1 MSIRPLILALVLAVP
16 AGAHADQLDGATIN
30 LTLKVRDGDGDFIAP
45 NLDDVPRYFNQARC
59 LCDDDDQKEYQVEY
73 TWAGTEPS
81 PLPDVTLN
89 AWAGASCDSATT
101 SDRDMNC
108 RALPSFEASALTPVE
123 RVEYNARDLMLAPGS
138 MDCTGKRNV
147 QHWLV
152 TQNGTVWDADNRFQL
167 FKDSMGMATTL
178 SADME
183 APGLPE
189 ALTIASKEGA
199 IRLTWEAYTQTD
211 VEYFQALCLKADL
224 TPVRLQ
230 PTHAAQY
237 DTATSLCGN
246 PDDYE
251 ILPAVIT
258 NPPPGDPIA
267 LPERFEFLDAALVCG
282 QAGGT
287 AQAIELTG
295 LDDGQP
301 YVVALIAMD
310 KNGNPAATYIDRLI
324 TPKPVTDFW
333 EVIHEE
339 NPSIQGGFCVAQV
352 GADGQLG
359 AALVALAIVA
369 ATRRRRGRR
378 GGRSRLARL
387 LLLGAVLVPTLASAQ
402 PNYSPYWDTDEP
414 DDLGVSEPAWVLGAR
429 LGPYVPSIDDN
440 FDAPGPYAQ
449 VFEKDSA
456 MFAID
461 LHRVWQLEFGQ
472 VGVGGTAGYYTNSAL
487 AFEDGTVPGD
497 PNRERADGNL
507 TRLSIMPLHL
517 TATFRATIL
526 DDRWGVPFVPY
537 ARGGLAYNLWWIK
550 NPADELAVHVSCDT
564 CEDRAIG
571 GTIGLVGAVG
581 LAIRAERIDPGAAAS
596 MRDSGL
602 EHAGFFAEIE
612 AGWIDGFGNDTKLSL
627 GDTTF
632 FGGINFEF

>member
-16 AGAHADQLDGATIN
+16 AGAHADQLDGATID
-30 LTLKVRDGDGDFIAP
+30 LTLKVRDGDSFIVP
-45 NLDDVPRYFNQARC
+45 NDVDIPRYFNQARC
-59 LCDDDDQKEYQVEY
+59 LCDSDDDKEYQVEY
-73 TWAGTEPS
+73 TWAGTAPS
-81 PLPDVTLN
+81 PLPNATLH
-89 AWAGASCDSATT
+89 AWAGASCDQAPA
-101 SDRDMNC
+101 DRDPNC
-108 RALPSFEASALTPVE
+108 RKLSTFDANTLTSVV
-123 RVEYNARDLMLAPGS
+123 RVDYNARDLMLPPAAVTCDVDG
-138 MDCTGKRNV
+138 TRTV

-152 TQNGTVWDADNRFQL
+152 TQSGSVWDADNRFAL
-167 FKDSMGMATTL
+167 FTDGQGTPTTF
-178 SADME
+178 SVDMV
-183 APGLPE
+183 APALPSE
-189 ALTIASKEGA
+189 LTIAPKEGA
-199 IRLTWEAYTQTD
+199 IRLTWDAYTQTE
-211 VEYFQALCLKADL
+211 VAYFQALCLQANL
-224 TPVRLQ
+224 ARAHES
-230 PTHAAQY
+230 PTHTAQY
-237 DTATSLCGN
+237 DTASSLCDN
-246 PDDYE
+246 DLAYD
-251 ILPAVIT
+251 IPAAVVT
-258 NPPPGDPIA
+258 NPPAGDPGD
-267 LPERFEFLDAALVCG
+267 LPAAFASLDPALVCG

-287 AQAIELTG
+287 ATAIELSG
-295 LDDGQP
+295 LKDGED
-301 YVVALIAMD
+301 YWVVLIAMD
-310 KNGNPAATYIDRLI
+310 KSGNPAATYIDRLI

-333 EVIHEE
+333 ETIHEQD
-339 NPSIQGGFCVAQV
+339 PSVQGGFCIAQV

-369 ATRRRRGRR
+369 ATRRRRRRR

-387 LLLGAVLVPTLASAQ
+387 SLFGLVLAPTLATAQ
-402 PNYSPYWDTDEP
+402 PNYSPYWEADEP
-414 DDLGVSEPAWVLGAR
+414 EDLGLSEPAWVLGAR

-440 FDAPGPYAQ
+440 FEAPGPYAQ

-472 VGVGGTAGYYTNSAL
+472 VGFGGTAGYYTNSAL
-487 AFEDGTVPGD
+487 AFEDGTTPGD

-507 TRLSIMPLHL
+507 TRLSIIPLHL

-550 NPADELAVHVSCDT
+550 NPGDEIAVHASCDT

-571 GTIGLVGAVG
+571 ATIGLVGAVG
-581 LAIRAERIDPGAAAS
+581 LAIRAEGIDPGAAAS

-602 EHAGFFAEIE
+602 EHAGFFVELE
-612 AGWIDGFGNDTKLSL
+612 AGWIDGFGNETKLSL